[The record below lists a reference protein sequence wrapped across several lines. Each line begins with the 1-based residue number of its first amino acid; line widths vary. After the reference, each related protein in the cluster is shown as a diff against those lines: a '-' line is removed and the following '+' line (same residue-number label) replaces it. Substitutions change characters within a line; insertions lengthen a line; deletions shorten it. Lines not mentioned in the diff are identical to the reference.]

1 MRIFAAAPYLIA
13 FTNVLPLVGTIG
25 FFASWLFT
33 LKIYRSIKVD

>member
-1 MRIFAAAPYLIA
+1 MSYILTIA
-13 FTNVLPLVGTIG
+13 TGTIG